1 VDRII
6 REHHAGPPRRPLSSG
21 HPCGV
26 SPACVLLTPD
36 VAAFTDAIGTTNTDF
51 ARR

>member
-1 VDRII
+1 MRC
-6 REHHAGPPRRPLSSG
+6 RRSRLWRSSRHDDG